1 MPFAVLLG
9 WLVDKRCVHGTD
21 LEDGKELLWDLVQRE
36 HQLFRFKEMLRKAN
50 EMEHCGSQEK
60 MIDRRVLNEIMP
72 LVEQASDNAKR
83 ALRLVVGM
91 HGGIYGA
98 REAAGSDL

>member
-1 MPFAVLLG
+1 MCA
-9 WLVDKRCVHGTD
+9 HGTD
-21 LEDGKELLWDLVQRE
+21 LEDGKELLWYLVQRE

-91 HGGIYGA
+91 HGGI
-98 REAAGSDL
+98 